1 MRRESKNNSKENY
14 QNTKREREE
23 NYKNSQRQLMKQIL
37 TLKYQ
42 LKILIVKNNIEENF

>member
-1 MRRESKNNSKENY
+1 MRRESKNNSKNY